1 MRHTTAHDTW
11 SRGGAG
17 RGRAGYGAKLLADR
31 DLQRAPRVE
40 NKSGQG
46 SLRVSRPSMTRRYS
60 GWIRVMAV
68 PEDSLSTVGAP
79 PPGSLF
85 RVAKNVGS
93 AHTTI

>member
-1 MRHTTAHDTW
+1 
-11 SRGGAG
+11 
-17 RGRAGYGAKLLADR
+17 
-31 DLQRAPRVE
+31 
-40 NKSGQG
+40 
-46 SLRVSRPSMTRRYS
+46 
-60 GWIRVMAV
+60 MAV